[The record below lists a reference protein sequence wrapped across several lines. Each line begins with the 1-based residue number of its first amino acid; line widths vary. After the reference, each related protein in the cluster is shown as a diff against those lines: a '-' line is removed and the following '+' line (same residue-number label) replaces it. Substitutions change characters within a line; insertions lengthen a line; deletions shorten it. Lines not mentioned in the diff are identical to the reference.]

1 MSSSKKKQLRNEQRM
16 TERQLAAEKEAKQLK
31 RYTLTFWVV
40 IGLVLAI
47 FVGAIS
53 LNPVKNLVYKN
64 TDSIQVGNHT
74 LSSVEANYFFIDAV
88 NSYVNKY
95 GDYISYIL
103 DVSKP
108 LNEQVANKE
117 TGATWADDFLSL
129 AKENMKS
136 TYAVYDEA
144 MKNNFQLGETEQK
157 SIDSMMSTLNIYS
170 SIYGYK
176 NVDAYLRAVY
186 GSGATAESYRNYYTV
201 CAIADAYYAEYNDS
215 LEYTSEDLRAFEAG
229 SAFKY
234 NSYDFATCYLNVTNF
249 CIGGT
254 KDDKGNVTY
263 SDEEKAAGILAAEK
277 VANELAAGEYESLVD
292 FDEAIKALEINKNNE
307 NAASVK
313 NIDKLYTSINSL
325 FRDWIVGKVEAEK
338 EGDEPTYVE
347 RKPGD
352 MTVIPYK
359 TGSGEKEVI
368 NGYYVVR
375 FIGVNDNNYALKNVR
390 HLLISFEG
398 GTKNETTGVTTYSD
412 AEKAAAKA
420 KAELLLA
427 EWKSGEMTEES
438 FAKLAEE
445 NSTDPGSKANGG
457 LYEDIYPGQM
467 VTAFN
472 DWCFDEER
480 KSGDTGLVETE
491 YGYHVMYFVGNSDT
505 LYRDFMV
512 ENALRS
518 NDVQAWHDALAEA
531 IKLEVLTDKHI
542 QLDLVLGGH
551 SH

>member
-16 TERQLAAEKEAKQLK
+16 TERQTAAEKEAKQLK
-31 RYTLTFWVV
+31 LYTLTFWVV

-47 FVGAIS
+47 FVTAVSI
-53 LNPVKNLVYKN
+53 NPVKNIVYKN
-64 TDSIQVGNHT
+64 TDSIQVGDHT
-74 LSSVEANYFFIDAV
+74 LSSVEANYFYIDAV
-88 NSYVNKY
+88 NAYVNQNSS
-95 GDYISYIL
+95 YISLIIN
-103 DVSKP
+103 VSKP
-108 LNEQVANKE
+108 LNEQVTDKE
-117 TGATWADDFLSL
+117 TGRTWADTFLDL

-144 MKNNFQLGETEQK
+144 VKNNFQLDEAEQK
-157 SIDSMMSTLNIYS
+157 SIDSLMSNLKIYS
-170 SIYGYK
+170 SLSGYK

-186 GSGATAESYRNYYTV
+186 GSGATAESYRNYYTI
-201 CAIADAYYAEYNDS
+201 CTIADAYYAEYNDS
-215 LEYTSEDLRAFEAG
+215 LEYTAENLRAYESG

-234 NSYDFATCYLNVTNF
+234 NSYDYATYYLNITNF

-277 VANELAAGEYESLVD
+277 VANELAAGNYETLED
-292 FDEAIKALEINKNNE
+292 FDAAIKALEVNKDNE

-313 NIDKLYTSINSL
+313 NVDKLYSGISTL
-325 FRDWIVGKVEAEK
+325 FRDWIVGKVEAEN

-347 RKPGD
+347 RQVGEL
-352 MTVIPYK
+352 TVIPYT
-359 TGSGEKEVI
+359 TGSGDSEVV

-375 FIGVNDNNYALKNVR
+375 FGGVNDNNYALKNVR
-390 HLLISFEG
+390 HILVSFEG
-398 GTKNETTGVTTYSD
+398 GTKDSNGNVTYSD
-412 AEKAAAKA
+412 AEKATAKA
-420 KAELLLA
+420 AAEKLLQQWKAGDMTEDSFAEL
-427 EWKSGEMTEES
+427 
-438 FAKLAEE
+438 AKN
-445 NSTDPGSKANGG
+445 NSTDPGSKSNGG
-457 LYEDIYPGQM
+457 LYEDVYPGQM

-472 DWCFDEER
+472 DWCFDSER
-480 KSGDTGLVETE
+480 KVGDTGLVETE
-491 YGYHVMYFVGNSDT
+491 YGYHVMFFVGDSET
-505 LYRDFMV
+505 LYRDFMI

-518 NDVQAWHDALAEA
+518 SDLQEWHDALAEA